1 MKYEPGQLVSI
12 NIRAM
17 IDGNATFDFV
27 KLDIDRLESGETF
40 TYLYNEYD
48 ELCCVN
54 GEVCT
59 VDHIVNGASD
69 VYDLVNY
76 NDGAV
81 HFMLT
86 EHDLNLATGGE
97 TIGKRSEKVYEVS
110 EQEDNSGFVICYTDL
125 DGQDVWETVYGRDA
139 MDIRID
145 ELISVLGCE
154 SEDIMV
160 FNRKD
165 ELI

>member
-27 KLDIDRLESGETF
+27 KLDIIRLKSGETF
-40 TYLYNEYD
+40 NYLDNEHN
-48 ELCCVN
+48 ELCCVD
-54 GEVCT
+54 GEICT
-59 VDHIVNGASD
+59 VDHIVNGTSD

-86 EHDLNLATGGE
+86 EHDLNLATGGK

-110 EQEDNSGFVICYTDL
+110 EQEDNRGIVKIIK
-125 DGQDVWETVYGRDA
+125 E
-139 MDIRID
+139 
-145 ELISVLGCE
+145 
-154 SEDIMV
+154 
-160 FNRKD
+160 
-165 ELI
+165 